1 MKDNRYNFS
10 RRALG
15 AGLLGGALWGGLIGR
30 LVQLQLVEGD
40 NYARMANENRIRL
53 DPSPARRGVI
63 FDRFG
68 QPIASN
74 KRNFHVKIIPEQTE
88 DFEATVEAL
97 GDLLGMSERRRKR
110 LRDERKRGAAFSE
123 IQAAVDISWEEFS
136 RVNVQAPKLAG
147 VYAEVGEL
155 RSYPMGAAFA
165 HTIGYVAR
173 PNREELEAVIAAA
186 YAANNLPESDI
197 AGRKA
202 VRDRIQ
208 RVYRHPDMRLG
219 KQGLEAF
226 EEDYLRGRPGFQ
238 RNAVN
243 ANGRVVEALDS
254 RDVAPLPGGDVVISV
269 DAELQRFAINRFG
282 DETGSAVVMDI
293 ETGDILCMASTPA
306 FDPNDFVSGISQ
318 AKYDQLLQNEDAPLY
333 HKAYDGVYPPGSTF
347 KMVVAAA
354 ALESGAMK
362 PEDRVFCRGHT
373 WFGGRNF
380 HCWKRGGHGSM
391 DLRLGIKHSCDVYF
405 YEAARRTGVDKI
417 AEAAR
422 RMGLGQVYELG
433 MTGGARG
440 VVPDSAWKQ
449 EARGEPWY
457 EGETLNFG
465 IGQGYL
471 TASPLQL
478 AVMTAR
484 IASRECAQA
493 PRFIIGGP
501 PTPDSRAP
509 LLDAFSEEI
518 LQQLRDGMYA
528 VTSEAGGTA
537 LRSGDVGN
545 GIRLAGK
552 TGTAQVRRITTA
564 ERATG
569 VRSNAELERRLRDHA
584 LFVSYAPADAP
595 RYVCVTVVDHGG
607 GGSSVAAPLARDIM
621 KETLRRDPMARPAF
635 KVSQPVADIDDKKS
649 RT

>member
-1 MKDNRYNFS
+1 MSDGPKSFS
-10 RRALG
+10 RRAVG
-15 AGLLGGALWGGLIGR
+15 AGIAGGVLWGGLVGR
-30 LVQLQLVEGD
+30 LIQLQLVDGQK
-40 NYARMANENRIRL
+40 YADLATENRIRL

-63 FDRFG
+63 YDRFG

-88 DFEATVEAL
+88 DFDSTVDAL
-97 GDLLGMSERRRKR
+97 GDLLQLSDRRKKR
-110 LRDERKRGAAFSE
+110 LRDDRRRGAAFTE

-136 RVNVQAPKLAG
+136 RVNVHAPRLSG

-173 PNREELEAVIAAA
+173 PNRDELDAMIAEEIARA
-186 YAANNLPESDI
+186 NLPESDA

-208 RVYRHPDMRLG
+208 RIYRHPDMRLG

-226 EEDYLRGRPGFQ
+226 EEDYLRGEPGFQ

-243 ANGRVVEALDS
+243 ADGRIVEALDS
-254 RDVAPLPGGDVVISV
+254 SDVAPRGGGDVVISV
-269 DAELQRFAINRFG
+269 DAELQKYVINRFG

-293 ETGDILCMASTPA
+293 ETGDILSMASMPA

-318 AKYDQLLQNEDAPLY
+318 TKYDLLLNNQDAPLY
-333 HKAYDGVYPPGSTF
+333 HKAYDGIYPPGSTF

-354 ALESGAMK
+354 ALETGAMK
-362 PEDRVFCRGHT
+362 PDDRVYCRGHT
-373 WFGGRNF
+373 YFGGRNF

-391 DLRLGIKHSCDVYF
+391 DLRQALKHSCDVYF

-433 MTGGARG
+433 LTGGARG
-440 VVPDSAWKQ
+440 IVPDSAWK
-449 EARGEPWY
+449 EAARGEPWY

-471 TASPLQL
+471 TTSPLQL

-484 IASRECAQA
+484 IASNSGARA

-501 PTPDSRAP
+501 ETPDPRAP
-509 LLDAFSEEI
+509 LLEAFSDDI
-518 LQQLRDGMYA
+518 LQKLRDGMYA

-537 LRSGDVGN
+537 LRSGDLGN
-545 GIRLAGK
+545 GLRLAGK
-552 TGTAQVRRITTA
+552 TGTAQVRRITAA
-564 ERATG
+564 ERASG

-595 RYVCVTVVDHGG
+595 RYVCVVVVDHGG
-607 GGSSVAAPLARDIM
+607 GGSSVAAPIARDIM
-621 KETLRRDPMARPAF
+621 KETIRLDPMSRQPHQVSRPLAN
-635 KVSQPVADIDDKKS
+635 VADRRSEI
-649 RT
+649 